1 MKNKKWLLLLIIA
14 LPSLMWILLESSSIN
29 SYRLN
34 YYGPKAVNVKGDSVF
49 YQVDDH
55 FSIFKDSLL
64 PFHIN
69 VEKTPVYAIQFI
81 KDSYVKEGYRF
92 LGFNEY
98 FSYKQEKIKELPVFI
113 VCSSNGSLP
122 KPQIELNKFGSVPN
136 LTFLALSDSAFHGIN
151 SAYFKSKPYYID
163 EGYIALIDANRNIR
177 GYYDGRY
184 AAEIKRLTDEYRHL
198 RLKEEKQK
206 VLKDNEIKTH

>member
-1 MKNKKWLLLLIIA
+1 
-14 LPSLMWILLESSSIN
+14 MWILLESSSIN

-34 YYGPKAVNVKGDSVF
+34 YYGPKAVNEKGDSVF
-49 YQVDDH
+49 YNVDDH
-55 FSIFKDSLL
+55 FSIFKDSLI
-64 PFHIN
+64 PFQIN
-69 VEKTPVYAIQFI
+69 VEKTPIYAIQFI
-81 KDSYVKEGYRF
+81 NDAYVNEGYRF

-113 VCSSNGSLP
+113 VCNSKGSLP
-122 KPQIELNKFGSVPN
+122 KPQSELNKFNSVPN
-136 LTFLALSDSAFHGIN
+136 LTFLALNDSSFKEMN
-151 SAYFKSKPYYID
+151 RSYFKNKPYYID

-184 AAEIKRLTDEYRHL
+184 AAEIKRLTDEYKHL

-206 VLKDNEIKTH
+206 ILKDNEIKAH